1 MAFTSNSGGGPMAEI
16 NVTPLVDVMLVLLII
31 FMITA
36 PLMSHKIRID
46 LPQANPNVQEQNP
59 PEPIDLA
66 VKESGE
72 IFWNDELVTEAM
84 LQAQLRVAAQKN
96 PQPELQI
103 RADKETQIPADRNR
117 DGERE
122 ERRHGQDRIH
132 HDLGGRRAVSSAPQT
147 RLRRRCSN
155 AAPFLFVRS
164 VMARPFPLSRLRER
178 VGVRAFGV
186 KRVGCLC
193 ARWKREPRAPS
204 PCPLP
209 QAGEGKAV
217 ACAARASLARESRD
231 SCGS

>member
-103 RADKETQIPADRNR
+103 RADKETKYQLIA
-117 DGERE
+117 
-122 ERRHGQDRIH
+122 
-132 HDLGGRRAVSSAPQT
+132 T
-147 RLRRRCSN
+147 
-155 AAPFLFVRS
+155 
-164 VMARPFPLSRLRER
+164 VMANAKSA
-178 VGVRAFGV
+178 GMV
-186 KRVGCLC
+186 KIGFITT
-193 ARWKREPRAPS
+193 S
-204 PCPLP
+204 
-209 QAGEGKAV
+209 AGSAQ
-217 ACAARASLARESRD
+217 
-231 SCGS
+231 

>member
-84 LQAQLRVAAQKN
+84 LQAQLRVSAQKN

-103 RADKETQIPADRNR
+103 RADKDTKYQLIA
-117 DGERE
+117 
-122 ERRHGQDRIH
+122 
-132 HDLGGRRAVSSAPQT
+132 T
-147 RLRRRCSN
+147 
-155 AAPFLFVRS
+155 
-164 VMARPFPLSRLRER
+164 VMANAKSA
-178 VGVRAFGV
+178 GMV
-186 KRVGCLC
+186 KIGFITTS
-193 ARWKREPRAPS
+193 AS
-204 PCPLP
+204 
-209 QAGEGKAV
+209 
-217 ACAARASLARESRD
+217 AAQ
-231 SCGS
+231 